1 MNYEPNPEE
10 ALDLLVPKYVNSI
23 IFGAFIEAAASE
35 NGARMQAMD
44 AASSN
49 ADDMIAAL
57 SLAYNRAR
65 QGAITQELTEIISGA
80 EALNG

>member
-1 MNYEPNPEE
+1 MNFEPEAVE
-10 ALDLLVPKYVNSI
+10 ALDQLVPQYLNSI
-23 IFGAFIEAAASE
+23 IYGAFIEAVASE

-44 AASSN
+44 AATNN
-49 ADDMIAAL
+49 AQEMIAAL

-80 EALNG
+80 EALS